1 MFDRIA
7 PRYDLLNR
15 LLSVGTDLSWRR
27 RALDLA
33 RLHEHAHAL
42 DVGTGTGDFAL
53 ALLARS
59 PRSATV
65 TGVDISAGMLGVAE
79 RRAAKAGGGARYER
93 VIASVESLPFA
104 DSTFDVAVA
113 GFVIRNV
120 GDIPQGLR
128 EMRRVLRPGGRAVIL
143 DLHTPRNPTIR
154 RLYRSYSFISPR
166 LASVLGSDPE
176 AYRYLPRSIE
186 AFPDP
191 EKLAELRYCLAL
203 EQFGRTSAAF
213 SNIISAHTSIG
224 SMSIFLGGTED
235 QKRRYLPD
243 LAAGKKI
250 AAFSRTE
257 PSSGSDAA
265 SIQTSATLRNGC
277 WILNGTKIWV
287 TNGPIADV

>member
-33 RLHEHAHAL
+33 RLRENAHAL

-79 RRAAKAGGGARYER
+79 RRAAKAGVGARYER

-186 AFPDP
+186 AFHDP
-191 EKLAELRYCLAL
+191 E
-203 EQFGRTSAAF
+203 T
-213 SNIISAHTSIG
+213 
-224 SMSIFLGGTED
+224 
-235 QKRRYLPD
+235 
-243 LAAGKKI
+243 LAALLRNAGFTRVRFERLTFGI
-250 AAFSRTE
+250 AAIHVGE
-257 PSSGSDAA
+257 A
-265 SIQTSATLRNGC
+265 
-277 WILNGTKIWV
+277 
-287 TNGPIADV
+287 